1 MKLSTL
7 AGGAVAGVSGDID
20 ITGITADSRE
30 VQPGYLFAALP
41 GTKAD
46 GARFIPAAIEA
57 GAIAVLCTPDAR
69 VPDSVAVLRDAA
81 PRRRLA
87 GLAATFYPRQPAK
100 LAAVTG
106 TNGKTS
112 VASFLHQIWRAQD
125 LSAASIGT
133 LGVHADG
140 ESETLRHT
148 TPDPVELHLILD
160 GLAGRGVTHCAL
172 EASSHGLAQH
182 RLDGV
187 RLAAAAFTNI
197 SRDHLDYHPDF
208 ESYFAAKTRL
218 FADLLPRGAP
228 AVVDI
233 DRPEG
238 ARVAKLARERGLDV
252 WTVGR
257 AGDAIRFSAPE
268 PHGFGQRAAVAFDGR
283 SHDIT
288 LPLAGGFQVSN
299 AVVAAGLALA
309 TGSAP
314 EAVFA
319 ALEHLQGAR
328 GRMELVAR
336 APSGGGIFIDYAHT
350 PDALESALRALR
362 PFARAALAVV
372 FGCGG
377 NRDRGKRPEMG
388 AIAQQLADRIYV
400 TDDNPRDEDAA
411 VIRREVM
418 QAAPGA
424 RDMPGRRAAIAAAV
438 SDLGRDDVLLIAG
451 KGHETGQ
458 IIAGRT
464 YPFSDAQAVHEI
476 IGRDSPD
483 VASAAQQP

>member
-1 MKLSTL
+1 MKLSMLT
-7 AGGAVAGVSGDID
+7 GGALDGVPGEID

-30 VQPGYLFAALP
+30 VRPGYLFAALP
-41 GTKAD
+41 GTKVD
-46 GARFIPAAIEA
+46 GAQFIPAAIAA
-57 GAIAVLCTPDAR
+57 GAVAVLCVPDAP
-69 VPDSVAVLRDAA
+69 VPDGVMALRDSE

-87 GLAATFYPRQPAK
+87 ELAATFYPAQPPT

-112 VASFLHQIWRAQD
+112 VASFLWQIWRAQG

-133 LGVHADG
+133 LGVHANG
-140 ESETLRHT
+140 EMMPLRHT
-148 TPDPVELHLILD
+148 TPEPVELHGILD
-160 GLAGRGVTHCAL
+160 GLAGRGVSHCAL

-208 ESYFAAKTRL
+208 ESYFAAKMRL
-218 FADLLPRGAP
+218 FDGLLPTGAP
-228 AVVDI
+228 AVIDI

-238 ARVAKLARERGLDV
+238 ARVAELARGRGLDV
-252 WTVGR
+252 WTVGHSGK
-257 AGDAIRFSAPE
+257 AVRFGAPE
-268 PHGFGQRAAVAFDGR
+268 PRGFGQRVAAAFDGR
-283 SHDIT
+283 DYDIT

-299 AVVAAGLALA
+299 AMIAAGLAIA
-309 TGSAP
+309 TGSQPAT
-314 EAVFA
+314 VFA
-319 ALEHLQGAR
+319 ALQRLQGAR

-350 PDALESALRALR
+350 PDALASALHALR
-362 PFARAALAVV
+362 PFARGALALV

-400 TDDNPRDEDAA
+400 TDDNPRDEDSA
-411 VIRREVM
+411 VIRQEIIA
-418 QAAPGA
+418 AAPGA
-424 RDMPGRRAAIAAAV
+424 RDLPGRLDAIAAAIAE
-438 SDLGRDDVLLIAG
+438 LARDDILLIAG

-458 IIAGRT
+458 IIGGRT
-464 YPFSDAQAVHEI
+464 FAFSDAQAV
-476 IGRDSPD
+476 RDALHQH
-483 VASAAQQP
+483 ASANPPPVQSL